1 MTFNKKTLSIIVV
14 FLLLI
19 AVISPWLVNLYINNL
34 LLKTNI
40 RATSEDLWNY
50 SATVFT
56 TMLAGAFILFQIW
69 YQEKKE
75 EEAIDEQNRP
85 ELELSFGH
93 ADISNEASYLYCEDF
108 YINSLKQESKFENV
122 KKVFFSSMNIPY
134 TFRIQNLFNTA
145 SKVKIHYVY
154 TSNNGNNYL
163 QEINAGYLSVGQSM
177 DFVTTSMLKKIN
189 NDSKFIDAEEV
200 PSNSTDYFPSNI
212 VGNKIYVHFQSVTKE
227 KCVTVWTFKKV
238 NHKNLERIEGDCEI
252 AFEKDRESN
261 RYKEIYGE
269 FLGYSKDMKTM
280 KSRLVKLN
288 ERLSKRDCDEFI

>member
-1 MTFNKKTLSIIVV
+1 MTFNKKTLSIIVL
-14 FLLLI
+14 FLLFI
-19 AVISPWLVNLYINNL
+19 ALISPWFVNFYINGL

-40 RATSEDLWNY
+40 RATHEDLWNY

-93 ADISNEASYLYCEDF
+93 ADISNESSYLYCEDF
-108 YINSLKQESKFENV
+108 YINSLKQESKFNNV

-154 TSNNGNNYL
+154 TSNRGNKYL

-177 DFVTTSMLKKIN
+177 DFITTSMLKKIN

-238 NHKNLERIEGDCEI
+238 SHKSLERIEGSCEI

-261 RYKEIYGE
+261 RYKEILNE
-269 FLGYSKDMKTM
+269 FHEYSKGKKTM
-280 KSRLVKLN
+280 KSHLVKLN
-288 ERLSKRDCDEFI
+288 ERLSKHDCEEII